1 MENKTWKT
9 KHLNIGL
16 HKQYKTFKYWN
27 INNTGTPYMENKTF
41 KYWIA

>member
-1 MENKTWKT
+1 MEN
-9 KHLNIGL
+9 
-16 HKQYKTFKYWN
+16 KTFKYWIGKQN